1 MQTHQQVLISAIKAS
16 SLPAR
21 DIANLSGVNG
31 SVLSRFLNGKQD
43 LKAGDYFAVLYTLP
57 EASKKFALA
66 KLGMGEFDYPS
77 LVLGASSEE
86 KAEIL
91 TVLAGYISHNNA
103 EVGSNVDASSFA
115 QAV

>member
-1 MQTHQQVLISAIKAS
+1 MQTHQQVLISAIKAT

-91 TVLAGYISHNNA
+91 TVLAGYISHTHA